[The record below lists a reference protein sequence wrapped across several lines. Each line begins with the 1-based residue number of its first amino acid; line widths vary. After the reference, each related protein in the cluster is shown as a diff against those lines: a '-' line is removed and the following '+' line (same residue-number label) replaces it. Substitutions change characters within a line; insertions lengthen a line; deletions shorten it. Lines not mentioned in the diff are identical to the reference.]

1 MLRSFA
7 KLKQLLKSRELF
19 GMAHGGNFSGIYR
32 KVQLKPLKWDGECEE
47 ERPVEALMILKYGGV
62 LTHAGKVALSRVKS
76 RSGLKILITGKE
88 GKPKTKTLNVVY
100 KQIFQNIP

>member
-1 MLRSFA
+1 
-7 KLKQLLKSRELF
+7 
-19 GMAHGGNFSGIYR
+19 
-32 KVQLKPLKWDGECEE
+32 
-47 ERPVEALMILKYGGV
+47 MIEILYKIIII
-62 LTHAGKVALSRVKS
+62 S

>member
-1 MLRSFA
+1 LN
-7 KLKQLLKSRELF
+7 E
-19 GMAHGGNFSGIYR
+19 
-32 KVQLKPLKWDGECEE
+32 
-47 ERPVEALMILKYGGV
+47 ILYNIIII
-62 LTHAGKVALSRVKS
+62 S